1 MDIRGNDFVRNM
13 SNPFEQAVDYIR
25 RDDIN
30 ITIGNMTVHSQAEYD
45 ALINSMNE
53 GFQFAAGKFGIWI
66 DLLFLGVV
74 VFVAARAIKG
84 INHKTHWLSDKGM
97 LRAAQVEEIA
107 LTYVCMMALYLF
119 ALQWVPYFS

>member
-1 MDIRGNDFVRNM
+1 MDIRGLNFTPNG
-13 SNPFEQAVDYIR
+13 SNPIEGLIQAQTGQM
-25 RDDIN
+25 N
-30 ITIGNMTVHSQAEYD
+30 ISIGNMTVHSQAEYD
-45 ALINSMNE
+45 AIVNSMNE
-53 GFQFAAGKFGIWI
+53 GFKYAAGKFGIWI

-84 INHKTHWLSDKGM
+84 VNHKTHWLSDKGM

>member
-1 MDIRGNDFVRNM
+1 MDIRGLNFTPNG
-13 SNPFEQAVDYIR
+13 SNPIEGLIQAQTGQM
-25 RDDIN
+25 N
-30 ITIGNMTVHSQAEYD
+30 ISIGNMTVHSQAEYD
-45 ALINSMNE
+45 ALINSMNQ
-53 GFQFAAGKFGIWI
+53 GFQYAAGKFGIWI